1 MQREGVILTG
11 SPRTSEKV
19 HQIGAPSRKIAMKLV
34 KTVAAG
40 TAALGV
46 GVVDSEPLLLNRV
59 FEVDARTLKIR
70 NTHFVD
76 DNLDA
81 ITEIT
86 ADISIEEALVEVELI
101 DEP

>member
-1 MQREGVILTG
+1 MITA

-40 TAALGV
+40 AAAFGI

-59 FEVDARTLKIR
+59 FEIDAGTVEVR
-70 NTHFVD
+70 NAHFVD
-76 DNLDA
+76 DNLDTVA
-81 ITEIT
+81 EVS
-86 ADISIEEALVEVELI
+86 ADVSVEEALVEVELI